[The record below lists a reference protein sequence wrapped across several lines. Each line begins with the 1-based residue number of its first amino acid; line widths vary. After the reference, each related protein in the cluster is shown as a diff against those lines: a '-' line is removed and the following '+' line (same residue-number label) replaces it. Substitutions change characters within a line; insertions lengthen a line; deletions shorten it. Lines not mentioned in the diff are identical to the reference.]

1 MRSPSLLLLL
11 GLGARAALSAQHAF
25 SVDSPAHAEDDVGA
39 TLADDGRDIETAAES
54 IISTLSASS
63 QHTTF
68 IRLLQRSKSV
78 PMLAHIG
85 NATVFAPTDQAWKE
99 WAERNKP
106 SSKAFEEEGDD
117 RPDLVHG
124 WLGPEGLDD
133 WFQDEAEVL
142 LARVAVSGN
151 QEEEV
156 RAMDNQNWALRQH
169 LLYHMLNYT
178 LTPKSLL
185 ASEQVNNVTL
195 QTTLLYPLDEEPPL
209 PPTPEPGPP
218 WLPRGGEGLLG
229 GHGQRLRLA
238 RVGSEEG
245 GKRGKIGADW
255 KGEGGVGVWD
265 GSGWKAGNESKH
277 GVTGVKWTRNGVVVG
292 IEGVLDPPPSIDVI
306 IRSHPSLSYL
316 AKIMPLSSPPAPLP
330 SSFATTPH
338 LTVFAPSNEAFLSAF
353 DDIERGYLEGPYGDE
368 GVGRIVGQNVVL
380 GQDGKGVG
388 WSDLLGKESDFEA
401 ASGLH
406 LNVSSPSRNE
416 VLVNDTKAEII
427 DIFASNGVIHI
438 IPNLILPAEFDL
450 LNSAEKMLLSL
461 NATRF
466 VSLLRTANLSDAYI
480 GKGSAEKGGDSYT
493 ILAPTDDVLDTLDK
507 WGGLSAASSNHIL
520 AHEMTSPS
528 SISPIGNTPFKD
540 VSPLAALLQY
550 HILPGKLLPQD
561 LKDGQLLPTEMRTS
575 ALGGE
580 RQRLRVE
587 VAEKDGSSHSDWETV
602 GEGKVRLGG
611 ATVVGKPVKSGNN
624 IIYLISGLLSTPDNV
639 LQTAVSDLQLS
650 TFVAALYAADL
661 AKTTKHY
668 PATTYLIPHNDAF
681 NHLGLT
687 MKWLLLPDGKD
698 DLRKVIKYH
707 AVDGLVYSQDVNVGR
722 QVYKTVEGGDI
733 VIERGKGKH
742 GALTV
747 GSPNKWSGHD
757 SFASLPSN
765 GELFPANISTSDAL
779 TDTGVIHTIDQVVMP
794 ADVGITIAKL
804 VKGSKQST
812 MADLMSHA
820 GLGWILEGREPSGE
834 EVTRVALEGWV
845 RAADEGGEGGSEGEG
860 ESESL
865 AYPAYTVLVPTD
877 KAFGKLNLTYY
888 TNNPPALLDLL
899 KLHIIPSQTQLS
911 SSSSS
916 SPLPPPP
923 ETIPQEGQPLLLMDD
938 TVYGTL
944 LSSRSKFADLA
955 FRNAGDGSWI
965 VGIQNARNGAGGD
978 SARVGA
984 SGRASVRWR
993 NPSAASKGHKDKHNA
1008 EGDDEGGDG
1017 DDEEWKKLWRG
1028 GMTLG
1033 GGVLIIDSVLVP
1045 YEISW
1050 FSRWGFLTVTLSGI
1064 GILLVATAGS
1074 IGYWFWT
1081 REKEG
1086 YEPILVEE
1094 EGEGEEQV

>member
-1 MRSPSLLLLL
+1 MRPASLLLLL
-11 GLGARAALSAQHAF
+11 GLCARSALSAQQPF
-25 SVDSPAHAEDDVGA
+25 SVDSPAHWEGDASVS
-39 TLADDGRDIETAAES
+39 LADDGQDIGIAAET

-68 IRLLQRSKSV
+68 LRLLQRSKSV

-85 NATVFAPTDQAWKE
+85 NATIFAPTDQAWRE

-106 SSKAFEEEGDD
+106 SLSAFEEAGDD
-117 RPDLVHG
+117 RPDLFYG
-124 WLGPEGLDD
+124 WLGPDGLSD
-133 WFQDEAEVL
+133 WLEDENEVL
-142 LARVAVSGN
+142 LARIAVSGD
-151 QEEEV
+151 QEKEM
-156 RAMDNQNWALRQH
+156 RTMDNQNWALRQH

-178 LTPKSLL
+178 LTPKSLM
-185 ASEQVNNVTL
+185 ASAEVNNVTL
-195 QTTLLYPLDEEPPL
+195 QTTLLYPLSEEPAL

-229 GHGQRLRLA
+229 GHGQRIRLA

-245 GKRGKIGADW
+245 GERGKVGADW

-265 GSGWKAGNESKH
+265 GSGWKAGNESK
-277 GVTGVKWTRNGVVVG
+277 GDVTGVKWTRNGVVVG
-292 IEGVLDPPPSIDVI
+292 LDGVLDPPPSIDEI

-316 AKIMPLSSPPAPLP
+316 AKILSLSSPPAPLP

-338 LTVFAPSNEAFLSAF
+338 LTVFAPSNDAFLSAF

-380 GQDGKGVG
+380 GQKGKGVG

-406 LNVSSPSRNE
+406 LNVSSPSRNN
-416 VLVNDTKAEII
+416 VVVNDTKAEII

-438 IPNLILPAEFDL
+438 IPNLILPTEFDL

-466 VSLLRTANLSDAYI
+466 VSLLRTVNLSDAYI
-480 GKGSAEKGGDSYT
+480 GKGSAEKGGDSFT
-493 ILAPTDDVLDTLDK
+493 VLAPTDDVLDTLDK
-507 WGGLSAASSNHIL
+507 WDGFDVASVHDMMTFLS
-520 AHEMTSPS
+520 P
-528 SISPIGNTPFKD
+528 ISPIANMPFKD
-540 VSPLAALLQY
+540 ASPLAALLQY

-561 LKDGQLLPTEMRTS
+561 LKDGTLLPTEMRTS

-587 VAEKDGSSHSDWETV
+587 VAEKDGNSHVDWETV

-611 ATVVGKPVKSGNN
+611 ATVIGKPVKSGNN
-624 IIYLISGLLSTPDNV
+624 MIYLISGLLSTPDNV

-661 AKTTKHY
+661 AKTTKKY

-681 NHLGLT
+681 SHLGLT

-707 AVDGLVYSQDVNVGR
+707 AVDGLVYVQDINVGR
-722 QVYKTVEGGDI
+722 QVYKTVEGGNI

-742 GALTV
+742 GTLTV

-757 SFASLPSN
+757 SSASLPSN
-765 GELFPANISTSDAL
+765 GELFPANISNSDAL

-794 ADVGITIAKL
+794 ADVDITISKL
-804 VKGSKQST
+804 VKGSKEST
-812 MADLMSHA
+812 MADLMSRA
-820 GLGWILEGREPSGE
+820 GLGWILEGREPTAE
-834 EVTRVALEGWV
+834 EVGRVELEGWV
-845 RAADEGGEGGSEGEG
+845 RTTSANEGGDDGSNGGDETGE
-860 ESESL
+860 L

-888 TNNPPALLDLL
+888 TDNPPALLNLL
-899 KLHIIPSQTQLS
+899 KLHIIPSFQPLL
-911 SSSSS
+911 SSSS
-916 SPLPPPP
+916 SPLPSPPDN
-923 ETIPQEGQPLLLMDD
+923 IPQEGQPLSLADD

-944 LSSRSKFADLA
+944 LSSRSKFGDLA

-984 SGRASVRWR
+984 TGRASVRWK
-993 NPSAASKGHKDKHNA
+993 NTHAESQKHKDKDNGDRND
-1008 EGDDEGGDG
+1008 ETGDDEIQ
-1017 DDEEWKKLWRG
+1017 EWKKLWRG

-1033 GGVLIIDSVLVP
+1033 GGVLIIDSVLIP

-1064 GILLVATAGS
+1064 GLLLLVTAGS

-1086 YEPILVEE
+1086 YEPILVED
-1094 EGEGEEQV
+1094 EGEHEEQV